1 MDITY
6 VSQGCVYIL
15 HTCSTIVSRSGP
27 KITWY
32 RVHDKTNNPFGD
44 RDEDIDLFTQTHTHT
59 RVVGKMKID
68 NVTPSQRY
76 NRETIHFTQHP
87 PPPPHASRLNLV
99 GTCHCH
105 CRVGKIASGKNVNH
119 PERSV
124 NELALSLACASFTR

>member
-76 NRETIHFTQHP
+76 NRETIHFTQHTP
-87 PPPPHASRLNLV
+87 PPTRLVSTWLELV
-99 GTCHCH
+99 
-105 CRVGKIASGKNVNH
+105 IAIAEWERLH
-119 PERSV
+119 PER
-124 NELALSLACASFTR
+124 T